1 MSSYLVGNLLG
12 RLLISYVVVWIVM
25 VLVSRIDWR
34 ASFRRTH
41 RWYGVMSIATVYAL
55 GVVALVT

>member
-12 RLLISYVVVWIVM
+12 RLFISYVIVWTAM
-25 VLVSRIDWR
+25 LLVSRIDWR
-34 ASFRRTH
+34 NSFRRTH

-55 GVVALVT
+55 GMIAFVA